1 MAKFEVCGHFFADLS
16 ERGYG
21 VGLLNDSKY
30 GYTAI
35 DNVLSLSLLRSFSY
49 ISCTSSTSL
58 SLSFSLHLSLSLSQ
72 SFFAYFVSSL
82 SSQISKEA

>member
-1 MAKFEVCGHFFADLS
+1 MAKFEVCGHYFADLS

-35 DNVLSLSLLRSFSY
+35 DNVLSLSLLRFGN
-49 ISCTSSTSL
+49 
-58 SLSFSLHLSLSLSQ
+58 FH
-72 SFFAYFVSSL
+72 FAFVL
-82 SSQISKEA
+82 LFKII